1 VSSEQASADRPAA
14 LPAGVVTAIPALL
27 GQRGEGSVAER
38 GLARSELGS
47 GPLPT
52 VALGQRALPCL
63 VAASIWAAPSAF
75 WPVAD
80 QAALRGLD
88 YLALV
93 GCGSFGLWLVAL
105 SWPGRHARSATRKWQ
120 AALSLG
126 LGLALAPWSAL
137 GYWILV
143 ATHHRPLGAV
153 TFAVGAA
160 VIALACVATAR
171 WCLALASARPH
182 VGKPLL
188 VAATLLAV
196 ASGGGAVWLL
206 ARAGW
211 ADAALGALLFQVA
224 LGVLLALL
232 VLAAPV
238 GGRAG
243 AAGRWALPVCACV
256 WLATLWLVRSDADV
270 RATVKSTPI
279 LAGIVGL
286 TLR

>member
-1 VSSEQASADRPAA
+1 
-14 LPAGVVTAIPALL
+14 
-27 GQRGEGSVAER
+27 
-38 GLARSELGS
+38 
-47 GPLPT
+47 
-52 VALGQRALPCL
+52 L
-63 VAASIWAAPSAF
+63 VAAAIWAAPSAL
-75 WPVAD
+75 WPVTG
-80 QAALRGLD
+80 QAAVRAID

-93 GCGSFGLWLVAL
+93 GCGSFSLWLVAL
-105 SWPGRHARSATRKWQ
+105 SWPGRHARNSTRKWQ

-160 VIALACVATAR
+160 LIAFSSVATAR
-171 WCLALASARPH
+171 WCLALASTRPRW
-182 VGKPLL
+182 GRRL
-188 VAATLLAV
+188 VSAAVLLALV
-196 ASGGGAVWLL
+196 SGGGAAWLL

-211 ADAALGALLFQVA
+211 ADPVLGALLFQVA
-224 LGVLLALL
+224 LGALLALL

-238 GGRAG
+238 AGRAG
-243 AAGRWALPVCACV
+243 AAGRWALPVCAGV
-256 WLATLWLVRSDADV
+256 WLVTLWLVRSDADV

>member
-1 VSSEQASADRPAA
+1 VSPEKASADPPEA
-14 LPAGVVTAIPALL
+14 LPAGVATAIPGL
-27 GQRGEGSVAER
+27 GQRWAEGPGAEQ
-38 GLARSELGS
+38 GLAPSELGS
-47 GPLPT
+47 ARLPA

-63 VAASIWAAPSAF
+63 VAASIWAAPSVF

-80 QAALRGLD
+80 QTALRAPD

-93 GCGSFGLWLVAL
+93 GCGSFSLWLVAL
-105 SWPGRHARSATRKWQ
+105 SWPGRHARSSTHEWQ

-137 GYWILV
+137 GYWILI

-160 VIALACVATAR
+160 LIAFACVATAR
-171 WCLALASARPH
+171 WCLALPSTRPH
-182 VGKPLL
+182 SGRWL
-188 VAATLLAV
+188 VITGTLLAV
-196 ASGGGAVWLL
+196 ASGGGAAWLL
-206 ARAGW
+206 AHAGW

-224 LGVLLALL
+224 LGLLLALL

-243 AAGRWALPVCACV
+243 AAGRWALPVCAGV
-256 WLATLWLVRSDADV
+256 WLATLWLVRADADV